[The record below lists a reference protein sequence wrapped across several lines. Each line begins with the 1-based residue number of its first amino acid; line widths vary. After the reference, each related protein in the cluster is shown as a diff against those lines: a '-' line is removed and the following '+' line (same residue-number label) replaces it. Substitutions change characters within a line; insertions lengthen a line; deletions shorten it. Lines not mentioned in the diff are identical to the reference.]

1 MPQNTTTAQTLYDTW
16 NRRDFDHFAE
26 LMADGEIVSAGSG
39 QRFEGANGA
48 RAFAS
53 MWADA
58 FPDGRIAIDN
68 VIEAGDHVAV
78 EFTGT
83 GTQTGTLASQAGDI
97 PATGRSVTLKFCDV
111 FDFREGKIA
120 SIRTYFDSTALLTQ
134 LGVMPEAEAA
144 RTA

>member
-1 MPQNTTTAQTLYDTW
+1 MPQNATTAKTLYDAW
-16 NRRDFDHFAE
+16 NGRDFDQLAE
-26 LMADGEIVSAGSG
+26 LMTDGEIVFAGSG
-39 QRFEGANGA
+39 QRFEGADGA
-48 RAFAS
+48 RAFAR

-68 VIEAGDHVAV
+68 VIEAGDHVVV

-120 SIRTYFDSTALLTQ
+120 SVRTYFDSAALLTQ
-134 LGVMPEAEAA
+134 LGVMPAAQEAT
-144 RTA
+144 TA